1 MIKRR
6 FNKKAIEPIIATVL
20 LVVVAIALFFLV
32 YLWIRS
38 FQQEALLKFN
48 APIETAC
55 SQVDF
60 SVYISENQIQIANTG
75 SVPIHRIEIYEVNS
89 SGTKKI
95 GSIDEDL
102 LASSDIITSISTSGG
117 CEKIKFL
124 PFLLGSTKSG
134 KEKEQACDKSAKF
147 YAC

>member
-1 MIKRR
+1 MIKTR
-6 FNKKAIEPIIATVL
+6 FNKKAIEPVIATIL
-20 LVVVAIALFFLV
+20 LVVVAIVLFFLV
-32 YLWIRS
+32 YLWIRG

-60 SVYISENQIQIANTG
+60 SVYISGNNIQIANTG

-102 LASSDIITSISTSGG
+102 LASSDIITSVTKSGG
-117 CEKIKFL
+117 CEKLKFL

-134 KEKEQACDKSAKF
+134 KEKEQACDKYAKF
-147 YAC
+147 YGC